1 MFCKETKFVIVICPD
16 RQSEYLANPMS
27 DQVTNGLYAITIQM
41 KDGARGHATGV
52 LVLLDG
58 RILGGDTY
66 FYYTGSYT
74 FAKGKWRGELTTR
87 QHTEAVGLNLLFGGR
102 EVTCGFTGIYSDGS
116 AEVEGT
122 ALVGKNSVF
131 FVAQLVLKSAL

>member
-1 MFCKETKFVIVICPD
+1 VTI
-16 RQSEYLANPMS
+16 NPKMASSMS
-27 DQVTNGLYAITIQM
+27 DQVTNGLYSISIQM
-41 KDGARGHATGV
+41 RDGARGHATGV
-52 LVLLDG
+52 LVLSNG

-74 FAKGKWRGELTTR
+74 FANGKWRGELTTR
-87 QHTEAVGLNLLFGGR
+87 QHTEAIGLNLLFGGR
-102 EVTCGFTGIYSDGS
+102 EVTCGFTGIYSDGA

-131 FVAQLVLKSAL
+131 FVAQLVLKSVL